1 MSVTDVLMTR
11 AATNGYSHPRP
22 RDPGMVTREAGA
34 GAGGV
39 GMGRIQEMLVGYSQA
54 DQAESRVL
62 EISETGNR
70 AWSHPSTGNS
80 VTGGASSGR
89 KISSGYCRVLR

>member
-1 MSVTDVLMTR
+1 
-11 AATNGYSHPRP
+11 
-22 RDPGMVTREAGA
+22 
-34 GAGGV
+34 
-39 GMGRIQEMLVGYSQA
+39 MGRIQEMLVGYSQA
-54 DQAESRVL
+54 QQTESRVL

-80 VTGGASSGR
+80 VPAGASSGR